1 MNRESKNQ
9 TENPLRVETGFPP
22 FDRVKPEHVVP
33 AMRQVLDHA
42 NERIDWLE
50 QNLEPT
56 WVGLIHPLEQ
66 LNIPFEYS
74 WGVVSHLMGVKNS
87 DELRKAHEQVLA
99 DVVQFG
105 LRAQS
110 EPSHLQGTVGPF
122 VMAMPGRRSMKPSGG
137 LSSKKYGPPNMPVS
151 D

>member
-33 AMRQVLDHA
+33 AIRQVLDRA
-42 NERIDWLE
+42 NERIDGLE

-56 WVGLIHPLEQ
+56 WVGLLHPLEQ
-66 LNIPFEYS
+66 LDIPFEYS

-87 DELRKAHEQVLA
+87 DELRKAHEQVLS

-105 LRAQS
+105 LRLNQS
-110 EPSHLQGTVGPF
+110 
-122 VMAMPGRRSMKPSGG
+122 AAIYKG
-137 LSSKKYGPPNMPVS
+137 LLDLRDG
-151 D
+151 DAWQALR